1 MSGMVHT
8 NVFRMALAS
17 KLQRFAITGLLWGA
31 LAVAGAPVAGSA
43 IAQPAAPV
51 SLEQFIRAALER
63 DPEFLAAKAAR
74 DAGIENE
81 NIGLAGLLPSVTVT
95 ASEYPDSET
104 KGRTNFS
111 GRTGS
116 WSTTT
121 YDSSN
126 RSLIIRQP
134 VIRLRNWAAY
144 LQGASQADQAEARL
158 RFAKYQTILRATELY
173 RDHLVLG
180 AELNA
185 LKSQL
190 AFWQARAK
198 QLDEMRSKGLAP
210 ITDALEATA
219 EESNIQR
226 ELAAKEKE
234 LAFVKSKFELIVG
247 DKSQPL
253 RAQIAVPSQ
262 SPGNTTQ
269 ELLDQVLKHNPEL
282 KAAEEGIRIAKYELR
297 KVNADHFPTVD
308 LVGNRTYENSASS
321 TSIGRESKTSNLG
334 LQLTVPIFQGGQVTS
349 SARQAAANLRR
360 AEFDAQVVRH
370 RLQNDI
376 ARVLGEI
383 DTAIKHIEY
392 ARRLSRYAD
401 TNLVAIR
408 QQQSLGF
415 KTSPDLLQAEF
426 LKQKSVAE
434 EVAAQYAWVAAEI
447 ALTALQGS
455 LETVHQQKKTSLFFQ
470 SGL

>member
-1 MSGMVHT
+1 MALT

-17 KLQRFAITGLLWGA
+17 NSNQRKSLGLLWGA
-31 LAVAGAPVAGSA
+31 LVFTSALLAGGSVFAQAPTTVT
-43 IAQPAAPV
+43 
-51 SLEQFIRAALER
+51 LEQFIRGALER

-81 NIGLAGLLPSVTVT
+81 NIGLAGLLPSVTLT

-104 KGRTNFS
+104 KGRSNFG

-116 WSTTT
+116 WTTT
-121 YDSSN
+121 NYDSSN
-126 RSLIIRQP
+126 RSIIIRQP
-134 VIRLRNWAAY
+134 IIRLRNWAAY
-144 LQGASQADQAEARL
+144 LQGMSQAEQAEARL
-158 RFAKYQTILRATELY
+158 RFAKYQTVLRATELY

-180 AELNA
+180 AEVRA
-185 LKSQL
+185 LRSQF
-190 AFWQARAK
+190 AFWQARAR
-198 QLDEMRSKGLAP
+198 QLDEMRAKGLAA

-234 LAFVKSKFELIVG
+234 FAFTSSKFELIFG
-247 DKSQPL
+247 SKAQPV
-253 RAQIAVPSQ
+253 RMQITPSNKTLGNA
-262 SPGNTTQ
+262 SP
-269 ELLDQVLKHNPEL
+269 ELIDQILQNNPEL
-282 KAAEEGIRIAKYELR
+282 KAAQDAIRIAEYELR

-308 LVGNRTYENSASS
+308 IVGNRTYENSASS

-334 LQLTVPIFQGGQVTS
+334 LQLTLPLFQGGQVTS
-349 SARQAAANLRR
+349 SARQAGANLRR
-360 AEFDAQVVRH
+360 AQFDAQTVRH
-370 RLQNDI
+370 KLQND
-376 ARVLGEI
+376 ANRVLGEI

-392 ARRLSRYAD
+392 AKRLSLYAD
-401 TNLVAIR
+401 TNLVSIR

-434 EVAAQYAWVAAEI
+434 EVAAQYAWITAEI
-447 ALTALQGS
+447 TLAALQGN
-455 LETVHQQKKTSLFFQ
+455 LETLHQQTGIGSVFS